1 MPIRYSFRTVNFAHY
16 HVIIITKCEGG
27 MCVAVCEQHKE
38 LYEELDA
45 YIEKVK
51 DKPGMLIGVL
61 HKAQE
66 LFGWLPQEVQEH
78 IAEKLNVPV
87 SEVYGV
93 VTFYNFFSTKP
104 KGRYQ
109 IKVCLGTACY
119 VKGGDRVMERFLE
132 ELGVKAEEVTEDGL
146 FSVHPVRCLG
156 ACSMAPVVLIGEKD
170 FYGKVTPDMVS
181 KIIAAYRRGGSQ

>member
-1 MPIRYSFRTVNFAHY
+1 MPIRYSFRTVNFAHH

>member
-1 MPIRYSFRTVNFAHY
+1 MPVRYSFRTVNFARY